1 MGKVITV
8 DFREDTIFAIQ
19 RDDGVFVALKP
30 ISDSLGLKWHGQ
42 FERLQRDPILAEGIR
57 VTRIPSVGGAQE
69 TTCLRLDLVNGWLF
83 TIDEAR
89 VKPEFREKIL
99 AYKRECYRVLFEHFH
114 PQRHAEA
121 IETGELLQPPHA
133 EQRPFPD
140 WTLEELRTKGQTLDR
155 YRITLGL
162 PAAQW
167 IMPQLGFPLPPP
179 EILRH
184 SRQIDL
190 FSIVDDGNVPLG
202 SAA

>member
-8 DFREDTIFAIQ
+8 DFREDTIFAVM

-57 VTRIPSVGGAQE
+57 VTRIPSVGGTQE
-69 TTCLRLDLVNGWLF
+69 TTCLRLDLVHGWLF
-83 TIDEAR
+83 TIDESR
-89 VKPEFREKIL
+89 VKPEFRDKIL
-99 AYKRECYRVLFEHFH
+99 AYKRECYGVLFEHFH
-114 PQRHAEA
+114 GGRRVDED
-121 IETGELLQPPHA
+121 IGEVLPPPHA

-140 WTLEELRTKGQTLDR
+140 WTLEELRTKGQTVDR

-179 EILRH
+179 EILRQG
-184 SRQIDL
+184 RQIDL
-190 FSIVDDGNVPLG
+190 FSLMGDSDSHLESV
-202 SAA
+202 A